1 METEQTTQIIE
12 VPIDSNNTATINYNE
27 KQVSEAYGLL
37 EDGQSK
43 LNDDIEE
50 LWTYI
55 KKYRTYSGTKCTDDW
70 TTYPPPILYKNDSE
84 ESRYL
89 FDEVIY
95 RMAKLSEGKWNYR
108 TELGI
113 TVNEI
118 NNNILSVSFDDI
130 KKIICNIKEGIERYN
145 ASDQNNKGAILYT
158 NLFRDGYYEEEDRK
172 ISPNS
177 RLASNWWNK
186 NADSRENLF
195 KVRLEDFKDR
205 NKEQYEEIEY
215 WDVST
220 FKEFLASGKDID
232 TFINDKKEEIGGD
245 DTDPDVPPQPP
256 VIPDSPTV
264 AADDQFNSS
273 KTVEEANTNT
283 ETTDT
288 GKTDTGKSDDNSSS
302 DTGKTEPTKDTDTK
316 DSDKT
321 FENKPKSDNPPTIS
335 DNKGSSGV
343 SHGGSSSNNGK
354 GNYTFTNSG
363 ISASQDEPIEILTDE
378 KPGDDQITSLPDDNE
393 DIYTIPTDLSGV
405 TSTKKHSSG
414 SGSGSGVIPIL
425 GGLGAAA
432 AVGVG
437 AKIYMDNKKNND
449 NNEDSSESDDN
460 TEDWNET
467 SNENDG
473 ILADEWNEDDSN
485 FEFDDSEPNMD
496 DDESGFSEI

>member
-1 METEQTTQIIE
+1 MEPERDTVKTIETELNTII
-12 VPIDSNNTATINYNE
+12 YNGE
-27 KQVSEAYGLL
+27 KISEGLDML
-37 EDGQSK
+37 RRGR
-43 LNDDIEE
+43 DDLKDDKKE
-50 LWTYI
+50 LWKAI
-55 KKYRTYSGTKCTDDW
+55 KLYRCNEANERDQQANYLPKE
-70 TTYPPPILYKNDSE
+70 YAEYANR
-84 ESRYL
+84 SRYL

-95 RMAKLSEGKWNYR
+95 RMSRLYNGEWNSS
-108 TELGI
+108 TELDI
-113 TVNEI
+113 EVNI
-118 NNNILSVSFDDI
+118 VNSNMLSVSFDNIISIINEIDEALTSYSTGTGEVNLCRDI
-130 KKIICNIKEGIERYN
+130 FFADKSGLSLYDKLGVDYWNQNAANRASRFDSRLIAFKE
-145 ASDQNNKGAILYT
+145 K
-158 NLFRDGYYEEEDRK
+158 YEETHRE
-172 ISPNS
+172 I
-177 RLASNWWNK
+177 K
-186 NADSRENLF
+186 N
-195 KVRLEDFKDR
+195 
-205 NKEQYEEIEY
+205 

-220 FKEFLASGKDID
+220 FKEFLASGKNIDI
-232 TFINDKKEEIGGD
+232 FIKDKKEENGGD
-245 DTDPDVPPQPP
+245 DTDQDVPPQPP
-256 VIPDSPTV
+256 VIPYSPTV

-273 KTVEEANTNT
+273 KTVEETNTNT

-288 GKTDTGKSDDNSSS
+288 GKTDTDKSDDNSSS

-321 FENKPKSDNPPTIS
+321 FENKPKPDNPPTIS

-414 SGSGSGVIPIL
+414 GGSSVIPIL

-449 NNEDSSESDDN
+449 NDEDSSESDDN

-485 FEFDDSEPNMD
+485 FEFDDSEPNTDD
-496 DDESGFSEI
+496 DDESGFGEI

>member
-1 METEQTTQIIE
+1 MESERDTVKTIQTESNTIIYNGEKISEGLKMLKIGRDGLKDDEKALWKEIE
-12 VPIDSNNTATINYNE
+12 VYRG
-27 KQVSEAYGLL
+27 EAANKVDCNRAALPGEYVKSA
-37 EDGQSK
+37 GQSK
-43 LNDDIEE
+43 H
-50 LWTYI
+50 
-55 KKYRTYSGTKCTDDW
+55 
-70 TTYPPPILYKNDSE
+70 
-84 ESRYL
+84 L

-95 RMAKLSEGKWNYR
+95 RMSRLYNGEWNSS
-108 TELGI
+108 TELDEI
-113 TVNEI
+113 DVNI
-118 NNNILSVSFDDI
+118 VNSDMLSVSFDDI
-130 KKIICNIKEGIERYN
+130 ISIIKKIDDTIIDYDQGRVGLAATSIKIFSKDSFFG
-145 ASDQNNKGAILYT
+145 SDWSDWSLYDK
-158 NLFRDGYYEEEDRK
+158 LGVDY
-172 ISPNS
+172 
-177 RLASNWWNK
+177 WNK
-186 NADSRENLF
+186 NANSRENLF
-195 KVRLEDFKDR
+195 KNRLEKFKDR

-220 FKEFLASGKDID
+220 FKEFLASGKNIGI
-232 TFINDKKEEIGGD
+232 FIKDKKEEIDGD
-245 DTDPDVPPQPP
+245 DTNPEDPPYQP
-256 VIPDSPTV
+256 VITYSPTV
-264 AADDQFNSS
+264 VADDQFNSS
-273 KTVEEANTNT
+273 KTVEETNTNT

-288 GKTDTGKSDDNSSS
+288 GKTDTGKSDDNSSP
-302 DTGKTEPTKDTDTK
+302 DKEKTEPSKDTDTK

-321 FENKPKSDNPPTIS
+321 FENKPKPDNPPTIS

-343 SHGGSSSNNGK
+343 SHGGLSSNNGN

-378 KPGDDQITSLPDDNE
+378 KPGDDQITSIPDDNE

-414 SGSGSGVIPIL
+414 GGSGVIPIL

-449 NNEDSSESDDN
+449 NDEDSSESDDN
-460 TEDWNET
+460 TEDWNEA

-496 DDESGFSEI
+496 DDESEFSEI

>member
-1 METEQTTQIIE
+1 MSEYTYIAQADNEDNNIAYNLIYEKGNIETGLDAIKKEKDAMDEDANEIYKLKNKLEINGHLQTAVSKNYVYTICQAFDELLYRTKKLSIGE
-12 VPIDSNNTATINYNE
+12 WDKHQELSIDSVEYTNDKYNLTPGEIGAAATSGVSFERIECIINFIKNRVEEYDETQKKDPDGKDLNQILRDIFIPGDPYKNYKNFLSNDDYSITEEEYNTFLTKSLYLFKLKHKEDLRIKDWDITIYKDFLEYGDNDINKFISE
-27 KQVSEAYGLL
+27 KTNSDSDVVELQEPTLQGTPPS
-37 EDGQSK
+37 
-43 LNDDIEE
+43 LND
-50 LWTYI
+50 
-55 KKYRTYSGTKCTDDW
+55 
-70 TTYPPPILYKNDSE
+70 
-84 ESRYL
+84 
-89 FDEVIY
+89 
-95 RMAKLSEGKWNYR
+95 
-108 TELGI
+108 
-113 TVNEI
+113 
-118 NNNILSVSFDDI
+118 
-130 KKIICNIKEGIERYN
+130 
-145 ASDQNNKGAILYT
+145 
-158 NLFRDGYYEEEDRK
+158 
-172 ISPNS
+172 
-177 RLASNWWNK
+177 
-186 NADSRENLF
+186 
-195 KVRLEDFKDR
+195 
-205 NKEQYEEIEY
+205 
-215 WDVST
+215 
-220 FKEFLASGKDID
+220 
-232 TFINDKKEEIGGD
+232 GGN
-245 DTDPDVPPQPP
+245 
-256 VIPDSPTV
+256 
-264 AADDQFNSS
+264 QFNSS
-273 KTVEEANTNT
+273 KTVEETNTNT

-288 GKTDTGKSDDNSSS
+288 GKTDTDKSDDNSNS

-321 FENKPKSDNPPTIS
+321 FENKPKPDNPPIIS

-343 SHGGSSSNNGK
+343 SHGGLSSNNGK

-414 SGSGSGVIPIL
+414 GGSSVIPIL

-449 NNEDSSESDDN
+449 NDEDSSESDDN
-460 TEDWNET
+460 TEDLNET

>member
-1 METEQTTQIIE
+1 MESGKDTVNVIQIK
-12 VPIDSNNTATINYNE
+12 SNTNTINTIIYNE
-27 KQVSEAYGLL
+27 GKISDGLDKLRIGQDGLKDDEKALWEAIKGYRCDEANKVDCKNYGLPK
-37 EDGQSK
+37 EYADFATQ
-43 LNDDIEE
+43 
-50 LWTYI
+50 
-55 KKYRTYSGTKCTDDW
+55 
-70 TTYPPPILYKNDSE
+70 
-84 ESRYL
+84 SRYL

-95 RMAKLSEGKWNYR
+95 RMSRLYNGEWNSSTKLDIEVN
-108 TELGI
+108 
-113 TVNEI
+113 TVNSDM
-118 NNNILSVSFDDI
+118 LSVSFDN
-130 KKIICNIKEGIERYN
+130 IISIITEIDDALTEYDTGTTEINLSKNIFLADESGLSLYDKLGVNYWNEN
-145 ASDQNNKGAILYT
+145 AANRASRFD
-158 NLFRDGYYEEEDRK
+158 
-172 ISPNS
+172 S
-177 RLASNWWNK
+177 RLIAFKEK
-186 NADSRENLF
+186 NEEKYREIKN
-195 KVRLEDFKDR
+195 
-205 NKEQYEEIEY
+205 

-220 FKEFLASGKDID
+220 FKDFIASGKDID
-232 TFINDKKEEIGGD
+232 SFIKDKKEEIDGD
-245 DTDPDVPPQPP
+245 DTNPGDPPSPP
-256 VIPDSPTV
+256 VIPYSPTV

-273 KTVEEANTNT
+273 KTVEETNTNT

-288 GKTDTGKSDDNSSS
+288 GKTDTGKSDDNSSP
-302 DTGKTEPTKDTDTK
+302 DKGKTEPTKDTDTK

-321 FENKPKSDNPPTIS
+321 FENKPKPDNPPTIS

-343 SHGGSSSNNGK
+343 SHGGSSSNNGN

-414 SGSGSGVIPIL
+414 GGSGVIPIL

-449 NNEDSSESDDN
+449 NDEDSSESDDN

-473 ILADEWNEDDSN
+473 IIADEWNGDDSN

-496 DDESGFSEI
+496 DDGSGFSEI

>member
-1 METEQTTQIIE
+1 METEETTQIIE
-12 VPIDSNNTATINYNE
+12 VPIIGSDNTTTINYNE
-27 KQVSEAYGLL
+27 GKVSEAYGLL
-37 EDGQSK
+37 EDGQRE

-50 LWTYI
+50 LWAYI
-55 KKYRTYSGTKCTDDW
+55 NVYRSHSGTECCADELTWRK
-70 TTYPPPILYKNDSE
+70 PPILYQNMSE
-84 ESRYL
+84 KSKYL

-95 RMAKLSEGKWNYR
+95 RMAKLSEGEWNYR
-108 TELGI
+108 TELDI

-158 NLFRDGYYEEEDRK
+158 KLFRDGYYEEEDRK

-232 TFINDKKEEIGGD
+232 SFIKDKKEEIDGD
-245 DTDPDVPPQPP
+245 DTNPEDPPYQP
-256 VIPDSPTV
+256 VIPSSPTV

-273 KTVEEANTNT
+273 KTVEETNTNT

-288 GKTDTGKSDDNSSS
+288 GKTDTDKSDDNSSS

-321 FENKPKSDNPPTIS
+321 FENKPKPDNPPTIS

-343 SHGGSSSNNGK
+343 SHGGLSSNNGN

-414 SGSGSGVIPIL
+414 GGSSVIPIL

-449 NNEDSSESDDN
+449 NDEDSSESDDN

-473 ILADEWNEDDSN
+473 ILADEWNGDDSN
-485 FEFDDSEPNMD
+485 FEFDDSEPNTD

>member
-12 VPIDSNNTATINYNE
+12 VPIMGSDNTTTINYNG
-27 KQVSEAYGLL
+27 KQVDDANNLL
-37 EDGQSK
+37 NIGQSE
-43 LNDDIEE
+43 LNDDIEQ
-50 LWTYI
+50 LWAYI
-55 KKYRTYSGTKCTDDW
+55 NGYRSHSGIECCADEFTWRK
-70 TTYPPPILYKNDSE
+70 PPTLYKNESE
-84 ESRYL
+84 KSKYL

-95 RMAKLSEGKWNYR
+95 RMAKLSEGEWNYR

-118 NNNILSVSFDDI
+118 NNKILNVNFDNI
-130 KKIICNIKEGIERYN
+130 KKIICDIKEGIETYN
-145 ASDQNNKGAILYT
+145 ASQQENKGAILYT
-158 NLFRDGYYEEEDRK
+158 NLFRDGNYENEDDK
-172 ISPNS
+172 ISAYTM
-177 RLASNWWNK
+177 LASNWWNK

-195 KVRLEDFKDR
+195 KDRLEDFKNR

-232 TFINDKKEEIGGD
+232 SFIKDKKEEIDGD
-245 DTDPDVPPQPP
+245 DTNPEDPPYQPA
-256 VIPDSPTV
+256 IPDSQTANV
-264 AADDQFNSS
+264 DDQFNSS
-273 KTVEEANTNT
+273 KTVEEANTEPSNT
-283 ETTDT
+283 GTTDP
-288 GKTDTGKSDDNSSS
+288 GKSDDNSSS

-321 FENKPKSDNPPTIS
+321 FENKPKPDNPPIIS

-343 SHGGSSSNNGK
+343 SHGGLSSNNGK

-414 SGSGSGVIPIL
+414 GGSSVIPIL

-449 NNEDSSESDDN
+449 NDEDSSESDDN
-460 TEDWNET
+460 TEDWNEA